1 MNYIYSTQNQYAYKL
16 EGYDAD
22 WNYVGGRN
30 SAFYTN
36 LSPGKYVFHVKGSN
50 NDGVWNEQGRSLT
63 IIVQP
68 PLWRTWYAYLFYVI
82 ALAVISYVILH
93 YVNIKRNLEAGLKLK
108 QLENRSRRS
117 SMKQRSVCLRIS
129 PTNCVP
135 L

>member
-1 MNYIYSTQNQYAYKL
+1 MDTIRLLYNENNFSITYQALNYIYSTQNQYAYKL
-16 EGYDAD
+16 EGYDTD

-68 PLWRTWYAYLFYVI
+68 LYGGPGMLICFML
-82 ALAVISYVILH
+82 LH
-93 YVNIKRNLEAGLKLK
+93 WLL
-108 QLENRSRRS
+108 
-117 SMKQRSVCLRIS
+117 SVMRFFIM
-129 PTNCVP
+129 
-135 L
+135 